1 MPAETRAGK
10 RASSA
15 VDGVR
20 AKADAALCQATQ
32 DICAICMEPVDAAS
46 EVKLACNHR
55 FHGQCA
61 VRALQL
67 DRRCPC
73 CRKKP
78 RSHIEDDADLVFVDE
93 EFNYDRM
100 LDESEELVIGRLV
113 KKVQPCNLRA
123 VLRDFGVDRE
133 ATGAD
138 KQELAELVSEQL
150 HYETDSEAENADD
163 DDE

>member
-1 MPAETRAGK
+1 L
-10 RASSA
+10 S
-15 VDGVR
+15 
-20 AKADAALCQATQ
+20 
-32 DICAICMEPVDAAS
+32 PVDAAS
-46 EVKLACNHR
+46 EVKLACGHR

-78 RSHIEDDADLVFVDE
+78 RSHVDDDADFDE
-93 EFNYDRM
+93 EADYDRM
-100 LDESEELVIGRLV
+100 IEASEEVVIGRLV

-123 VLRDFGVDRE
+123 LLRDFGVAD
-133 ATGAD
+133 ALAAAD
-138 KQELAELVSEQL
+138 KQELAELLSEQL
-150 HYETDSEAENADD
+150 HYETDPDEDEESDHND

>member
-1 MPAETRAGK
+1 MPTATR
-10 RASSA
+10 SA
-15 VDGVR
+15 VKRDP
-20 AKADAALCQATQ
+20 DAAGANATERQ
-32 DICAICMEPVDAAS
+32 GEDDCAICFEPIDAAS
-46 EVKLACNHR
+46 EVKLICGHR

-78 RSHIEDDADLVFVDE
+78 RSHVDDDADLDE
-93 EFNYDRM
+93 DADYDRM
-100 LDESEELVIGRLV
+100 IDASEEVVIGRLV
-113 KKVQPCNLRA
+113 KRVQPSNMRA
-123 VLRDFGVDRE
+123 VLRDFGVAD
-133 ATGAD
+133 AAAAD

-150 HYETDSEAENADD
+150 HYETDPDEDDVSDD